1 VVIPGMGI
9 FESSLPVRPW
19 GLPSALFVAGLAGRI
34 FGTKV
39 AYISVGAG
47 MINQRITRLL
57 FYWAARLA
65 FYRSYRDVD
74 SREAM
79 RRWGLDTAGDPVYPD
94 LAFTLPVPPSGP
106 GDPSIV
112 CVGVMDYHGSS
123 DDRKHADEIL
133 RSYVSETKRFVQGL
147 LTDGRSVRLLV
158 GDTNGSDGEVAEE
171 ILVDLRQ
178 AMPDLDPSR
187 LVVQPVISLADI
199 MVAMAP
205 AGSVVAIRFH
215 NVVAALMLA
224 KPTIA
229 IGYGPKHDS
238 LMAESGV
245 PEFCQPVKTLDHD
258 QLASKFMELEN
269 RAPELRHLLAER
281 KALCD
286 KLLSE
291 QYARLSITLFSPRN
305 RVVPQS
311 EYELA
316 RGDVV

>member
-1 VVIPGMGI
+1 MRITRGQRGASLERVFAPKVGLLGEVGMGNIGNDASMESVLNYLSAAHPDVTVDAMCMGAETVRERFGMVAVPMSWSQDKHASGISAIVLKVIGRGLDVFRIAAWVRRHDVVVIPGMGI

-19 GLPSALFVAGLAGRI
+19 GLPSALFVAGLAGRL

-123 DDRKHADEIL
+123 DDL
-133 RSYVSETKRFVQGL
+133 
-147 LTDGRSVRLLV
+147 
-158 GDTNGSDGEVAEE
+158 
-171 ILVDLRQ
+171 
-178 AMPDLDPSR
+178 
-187 LVVQPVISLADI
+187 SLI
-199 MVAMAP
+199 H
-205 AGSVVAIRFH
+205 I
-215 NVVAALMLA
+215 
-224 KPTIA
+224 
-229 IGYGPKHDS
+229 
-238 LMAESGV
+238 
-245 PEFCQPVKTLDHD
+245 
-258 QLASKFMELEN
+258 
-269 RAPELRHLLAER
+269 
-281 KALCD
+281 
-286 KLLSE
+286 
-291 QYARLSITLFSPRN
+291 
-305 RVVPQS
+305 
-311 EYELA
+311 
-316 RGDVV
+316 